1 MVIWNLLATAIAA
14 VILLVDTLIM
24 ASFGI
29 LVGPIP
35 PRGNWTLRGARWW
48 ARIIIAG
55 AFVRLRCEDRERVP
69 RDTPVVF
76 MANHESWIDI
86 PALLSAVPVQVR
98 FLAKKS
104 LFRVPFLGW
113 AMSAMT
119 FIPVDRTNRR
129 EAIRSFE
136 EAGQRICTGR
146 SVLLFPEETRAPS
159 RELLPFQRGGFLI
172 AIKAGVPIVPIGL
185 EGAGRCLPKHSY
197 LLRPGTVTVRF
208 GAPIPTIG
216 RGVTDKDELMAE
228 VRAAIETLRG
238 NLPVGG
244 AVDRAGAKSAES
256 EVHGE

>member
-1 MVIWNLLATAIAA
+1 MVIWHLLATLIAA
-14 VILLVDTLIM
+14 VVLFIDTVIM
-24 ASFGI
+24 GSLGI
-29 LVGPIP
+29 LIGPIP

-48 ARIIIAG
+48 ARIAIAG
-55 AFVRLRCEDRERVP
+55 AFVRLRSEGGEGVP

-76 MANHESWIDI
+76 MANHESWLDI
-86 PALLSAVPVQVR
+86 AALLSAVPVQVR

-136 EAGQRICTGR
+136 EAGQRIRTGR
-146 SVLLFPEETRAPS
+146 SVLIFPEETRATTT
-159 RELLPFQRGGFLI
+159 ELLPFQRGGFLI
-172 AIKAGVPIVPIGL
+172 AIKAGVPIVPVGL
-185 EGAGRCLPKHSY
+185 DGAGRCLPKHGY

-216 RGVTDKDELMAE
+216 RGVTDKGELMAE
-228 VRAAIETLRG
+228 VRAAIEALRG
-238 NLPVGG
+238 NRAGRGGVDTAGAGG
-244 AVDRAGAKSAES
+244 AGSDVD
-256 EVHGE
+256 GE